1 MVIHQISVKIVDRM
15 DRRYSL
21 MKRYLLPSI
30 IRVRFLWITL
40 SLVTVTTMILVAC
53 GGGGTTAQSTP
64 TSAPATATTAPTATS
79 QPSPTS
85 SSPSTVAKVQI
96 VEKNGMYSFEPSTLT
111 IKKGT
116 QVIWTNASDAPH
128 TVTSDTGAFNTAS
141 SLSQNQTFMMTF
153 TTAGTYAYHCNI
165 HT

>member
-1 MVIHQISVKIVDRM
+1 MM
-15 DRRYSL
+15 
-21 MKRYLLPSI
+21 RYLLPSI
-30 IRVRFLWITL
+30 VRIRFLWITL

-96 VEKNGMYSFEPSTLT
+96 VEKNGMYSFQPSTLT

-128 TVTSDTGAFNTAS
+128 TATTHTGALTTTS
-141 SLSQNQTFMMTF
+141 SLTQNQSFIMTF
-153 TTAGTYAYHCNI
+153 TTSGTIAYPFNI
-165 HT
+165 HAS

>member
-1 MVIHQISVKIVDRM
+1 
-15 DRRYSL
+15 

-30 IRVRFLWITL
+30 VGVRFLWIML
-40 SLVTVTTMILVAC
+40 ALVTVTTMILVAC
-53 GGGGTTAQSTP
+53 GGGSTTAQSTP

-79 QPSPTS
+79 QPS
-85 SSPSTVAKVQI
+85 SSPSSTSTVAKVQI
-96 VEKNGMYSFEPSTLT
+96 VEQNGMYAFQPSTLT

-153 TTAGTYAYHCNI
+153 TTAGKFAYHCNI
-165 HT
+165 HTYMKATITVTS